1 MRILISTILLLSSFS
16 AFSQGPVDRIELGYQ
31 TTKRGIV
38 WVRPG
43 LPTHEPVWRVA
54 RDTNAIL
61 WHNLTTG
68 IRYDWSYATSEWNRA
83 DVISQTLPPIESIT
97 SGLATIN
104 NTTADWINDDGILH
118 FYDNAIG
125 AWVPH
130 QISYQ
135 SLAPVDVAAG
145 VSNAAAVYTTT
156 LWQDSDDFLIRYY
169 DGDSWEL
176 IGGGTDLTFSGASSP
191 VTLNSSTGTD
201 VTFTAGTGISLAGTS
216 TDLTI
221 SGTAAGLSKW
231 TDAGAFTYL
240 TATGDRALV
249 GSSTELNSSYILQAN
264 GGFFAKGTGAT
275 SSTFTAQLHNSTGTN
290 NGFVLR
296 DDGRTGFG
304 TNTLNYTHNFS
315 GASASAFVGFLPSSM
330 ASGDIGFYFA
340 GPVVTGGTSPLLFRQ
355 SASTGLQSSIENQN
369 TASSTAHNR
378 FELSVGGVSAG
389 DPKYLLTIPGA
400 VNWSMSADN
409 SNSDKFIIAGTD
421 GPGSGFD
428 FLTIT
433 TAGLTGILTNNPQQT
448 LHVAGTARI
457 TGSDGTATT
466 VMGRDGDGDISALA
480 LSGMSISGGTLTA
493 TDGSP
498 TNEAWTIDADDADTE
513 VISNQ
518 TVKFQGG
525 GIITTDY
532 IPGTD
537 ILTITGTEVDGS
549 TTNELQ
555 TIANTSDATSH
566 TGTLSN
572 SGGSI
577 QFVEGSGITLTT
589 TGTGLNGI
597 VTIAATGAG
606 TDLTFSGASSPVTLN
621 SSTGTDVTFTAGG
634 INSLSAT
641 GTNITITATEVDGST
656 TNELQTYGHAGT
668 TTYTN
673 TLSSGGGSWSITGA
687 GIAAISQTGG
697 AITVTATEVD
707 GSTTNELQT
716 IANTSN
722 STSHT
727 ATLSSSGGSLQ
738 LIEGS
743 GVLLTTG
750 GTGLDGTVTIE
761 AVDPSMTNEIQTL
774 SASGAGPTS
783 YNIDLTSSGTSVT
796 LAEGSGIDLTRST
809 NTITIASTG
818 ITSAT
823 GYINGGNSFGGA
835 ATIGLNDNFDWAF
848 ETNGTTRGWIDNA
861 GTYTIGSSILT
872 TAALNISGLQNN
884 IGMHVAGGTGLTGP
898 VMLQT
903 RGTGSGSDCTVL
915 DAQHFFTSG
924 NVVAL
929 FQNTST
935 TGTGGVEIAANA
947 KTATGDP
954 RLHLEIDGT
963 TDWSLG
969 IDNDD
974 VDNLKLHRFAS
985 PSDNNG
991 VGTMEFGYDGTSL
1004 GVAINKTGIGTAANQ
1019 HYGLDVGG
1027 KARADQFVNNNPGV
1041 YTTGTYALGTAAGTS
1056 PTLDGAVSAFWGNGG
1071 RLKFTS
1077 GTSPTTN
1084 GVICTVT
1091 LGTEYTFSECAPIMQ
1106 GRTTNT
1112 GGFDYVATFNSG
1124 TRVITF
1130 TLIGTLAASTAY
1142 EFNIIVSG
1150 YN

>member
-1 MRILISTILLLSSFS
+1 MRILIFFFLLFSFQ
-16 AFSQGPVDRIELGYQ
+16 AFSQGPVDRIELGFQ

-61 WHNLTTG
+61 WQNLTTG
-68 IRYDWSYATSEWNRA
+68 IRYDWSYATGEWNRA

-104 NTTADWINDDGILH
+104 NTTSDWVNDDGILH

-135 SLAPVDVAAG
+135 SLAPADVAAG

-156 LWQDSDDFLIRYY
+156 LWQDADDFLVRYW

-176 IGGGTDLTFSGASSP
+176 MGGNTDLTFSGASSP

-201 VTFTAGTGISLAGTS
+201 VTFTAGTGISLA
-216 TDLTI
+216 
-221 SGTAAGLSKW
+221 A
-231 TDAGAFTYL
+231 
-240 TATGDRALV
+240 
-249 GSSTELNSSYILQAN
+249 
-264 GGFFAKGTGAT
+264 
-275 SSTFTAQLHNSTGTN
+275 TGTN
-290 NGFVLR
+290 
-296 DDGRTGFG
+296 TTI
-304 TNTLNYTHNFS
+304 TNTGVIGS
-315 GASASAFVGFLPSSM
+315 GLSPHLAIWSASNTITYNGAFQ
-330 ASGDIGFYFA
+330 Y
-340 GPVVTGGTSPLLFRQ
+340 LLGADDYRIIINGARNDRFGKSFQ
-355 SASTGLQSSIENQN
+355 IN
-369 TASSTAHNR
+369 SSTAVENLGVTDDGSTNIRGVFYQGKTPATYYGFTQGQINIFSKFSMYETGLAYVDAVTDKFR
-378 FELSVGGVSAG
+378 FLTFVEPSQDYLKFRSVYGVGNGIGGTAG
-389 DPKYLLTIPGA
+389 DTYTDLFVVK
-400 VNWSMSADN
+400 ADG
-409 SNSDKFIIAGTD
+409 KF
-421 GPGSGFD
+421 
-428 FLTIT
+428 
-433 TAGLTGILTNNPQQT
+433 GILNTSPQQT
-448 LHVAGTARI
+448 FHVTGTARI

-466 VMGRDGDGDISALA
+466 VMGRDGDGDISALS

-493 TDGSP
+493 TDGSV

-525 GIITTDY
+525 GIVVTDY

-537 ILTITGTEVDGS
+537 ILTITG
-549 TTNELQ
+549 
-555 TIANTSDATSH
+555 
-566 TGTLSN
+566 
-572 SGGSI
+572 
-577 QFVEGSGITLTT
+577 
-589 TGTGLNGI
+589 
-597 VTIAATGAG
+597 
-606 TDLTFSGASSPVTLN
+606 
-621 SSTGTDVTFTAGG
+621 
-634 INSLSAT
+634 
-641 GTNITITATEVDGST
+641 
-656 TNELQTYGHAGT
+656 
-668 TTYTN
+668 
-673 TLSSGGGSWSITGA
+673 
-687 GIAAISQTGG
+687 
-697 AITVTATEVD
+697 TEVD

-750 GTGLDGTVTIE
+750 GTGLNGTVTIE
-761 AVDPSMTNEIQTL
+761 AIDPSTTNEIQTL

-848 ETNGTTRGWIDNA
+848 ETNGTTRGWIDNG
-861 GTYTIGSSILT
+861 GTYTIGSAILT

-884 IGMHVAGGTGLTGP
+884 IGMHVAGGSGLTGP
-898 VMLQT
+898 VFLQT

-929 FQNTST
+929 LQNTST

-963 TDWSLG
+963 TDWSIG

-974 VDNLKLHRFAS
+974 VDNLKLHKFAS

-991 VGTMEFGYDGTSL
+991 VGTLEFGYDGTSL
-1004 GVAINKTGIGTAANQ
+1004 GLALNKVGIGTSANS
-1019 HYGLDVGG
+1019 HYAIDALG
-1027 KARADQFVNNNPGV
+1027 KFRADQFVNNSAGTV
-1041 YTTGTYALGTAAGTS
+1041 VTGTYALGTAAGTS
-1056 PTLDGAVSAFWGNGG
+1056 PTLSGSSEFWGNGG
-1071 RLKFTS
+1071 RLIFTS

-1091 LGTEYTFSECAPIMQ
+1091 LGAEYTFAECAPIMQ

-1112 GGFDYVATFNSG
+1112 GGFDYVGTFNSG
-1124 TRVITF
+1124 TRVITY
-1130 TLIGTLAASTAY
+1130 TLIGTLAASTNY
-1142 EFNIIVSG
+1142 EFNLIISG
-1150 YN
+1150 RN